1 MWTGWEFLGVRAF
14 LEQQWLA
21 AGGLTTKQ
29 AITPFLP
36 HHDDDQLSWV
46 LSRTCVISSSQRRGQ
61 SEPLDH
67 RTAWGGSES
76 TTAAILGEFLTTT

>member
-67 RTAWGGSES
+67 RTAWGGGES
-76 TTAAILGEFLTTT
+76 TTVAI